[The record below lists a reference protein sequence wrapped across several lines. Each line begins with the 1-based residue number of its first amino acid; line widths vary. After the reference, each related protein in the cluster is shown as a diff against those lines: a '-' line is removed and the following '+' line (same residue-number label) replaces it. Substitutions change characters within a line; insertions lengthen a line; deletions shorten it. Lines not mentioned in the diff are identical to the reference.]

1 MDSRLGDLSD
11 SPVTWIPGLATY
23 LIVPLP
29 GGRTWRCC
37 RRRSR
42 IPTRPRHPPHWGTCP
57 RTGLAHHQSS
67 LKDNQEKVVR
77 YLIKYK
83 LLNYLVQV
91 LRRRNY
97 LFSAPTPAPPLSF
110 ISAPAPAP
118 AKYSVLR
125 IRNEFSEF
133 RIRIQAKVPDPC
145 GSGSRSN
152 LF

>member
-1 MDSRLGDLSD
+1 MDSRFGNLSDRPVTWSPDLATYLIVQLHGFQTWRPIWLSTWIPDLATYLIVQFLEFQTWWSIWKFSYMDSRLGDLSD

-67 LKDNQEKVVR
+67 LKDNQEKVE
-77 YLIKYK
+77 
-83 LLNYLVQV
+83 LNK
-91 LRRRNY
+91 
-97 LFSAPTPAPPLSF
+97 
-110 ISAPAPAP
+110 I
-118 AKYSVLR
+118 
-125 IRNEFSEF
+125 
-133 RIRIQAKVPDPC
+133 
-145 GSGSRSN
+145 
-152 LF
+152 